1 MSKKKQDVEKK
12 PERENREI
20 APSRASVSGDA
31 DQVSQPKHLEGAKRC
46 NARSKRHG
54 GPCGAPAMANGK
66 CYHHGGKNG
75 SHPNKA
81 HLGNK
86 SGMTHGAFISA
97 LQSDEEKELFQ
108 GFIDEM
114 YTSFPDLNKANDLAY
129 VQIAAMSY
137 VQLIRGIK
145 GGAAGSTIDELSR
158 VMNRHLT
165 ALKVN
170 REQRDAGLLG
180 ANGPKSPSELAILL
194 IQKVEQREIH
204 HLPGNQE
211 LKTLPESTS
220 GHITSRIARA
230 MKTGEFPMIDGDS
243 VEISSHTMNDD
254 DRVTKT

>member
-1 MSKKKQDVEKK
+1 MSDTSENG
-12 PERENREI
+12 PSRAIENRE
-20 APSRASVSGDA
+20 SDR
-31 DQVSQPKHLEGAKRC
+31 VSQPAHLEAAKRC

-75 SHPNKA
+75 SHPNKS
-81 HLGNK
+81 HPGNK
-86 SGMTHGAFISA
+86 HAQKHGAFHAA
-97 LQSDEEKELFQ
+97 LQSDEEKKLFQ
-108 GFIDEM
+108 NFIDEM
-114 YTSFPDLNKANDLAY
+114 YASFPDLNKANDLAY

-137 VQLIRGIK
+137 IQLVRGIR

-180 ANGPKSPSELAILL
+180 AGGPKSPSELAILL

-204 HLPGNQE
+204 HLSGQE
-211 LKTLPESTS
+211 AKELPSPTS

-230 MKTGEFPMIDGDS
+230 MQTGEFPMIEGDS
-243 VEISSHTMNDD
+243 GEVSSHTMDD
-254 DRVTKT
+254 PEPVNKGLDQ

>member
-1 MSKKKQDVEKK
+1 MSN
-12 PERENREI
+12 NREK
-20 APSRASVSGDA
+20 APSRTPESGDA
-31 DQVSQPKHLEGAKRC
+31 APVSKKPKHLVEAKRC
-46 NARSKRHG
+46 SARSKRHG

-66 CYHHGGKNG
+66 CYHHGGKSA
-75 SHPNKA
+75 SHPNQS
-81 HLGNK
+81 HPGNK
-86 SGMTHGAFISA
+86 HGMTHGAFVPA

-108 GFIDEM
+108 SFIDEM
-114 YTSFPDLNKANDLAY
+114 YKSFPDLNKANDLAY
-129 VQIAAMSY
+129 VQIASMSY
-137 VQLIRGIK
+137 IQLIRGIR

-204 HLPGNQE
+204 HLQGGQSVHS
-211 LKTLPESTS
+211 LPENTS

-230 MKTGEFPMIDGDS
+230 MQTGEFPALPDS
-243 VEISSHTMNDD
+243 EEVSSHTMKSDEQKNKGLGDNED
-254 DRVTKT
+254 